1 MDEIPLPSSPDS
13 PGPPGEEN
21 HEKRAMNKILQNR
34 ESTRLVSMSPTP
46 PLATSFG
53 ETYSPSMVTSS
64 PEYTP
69 GTDDNSNASISTS
82 KKYKGYLKFLRHML
96 RVLHF

>member
-1 MDEIPLPSSPDS
+1 MDDIPLPSSPDS

-21 HEKRAMNKILQNR
+21 VKKEEINELRMKRNSSR
-34 ESTRLVSMSPTP
+34 SSTKE
-46 PLATSFG
+46 ANNG

-69 GTDDNSNASISTS
+69 GEDNGNT
-82 KKYKGYLKFLRHML
+82 KFCRKYIYWGLQNFT
-96 RVLHF
+96 